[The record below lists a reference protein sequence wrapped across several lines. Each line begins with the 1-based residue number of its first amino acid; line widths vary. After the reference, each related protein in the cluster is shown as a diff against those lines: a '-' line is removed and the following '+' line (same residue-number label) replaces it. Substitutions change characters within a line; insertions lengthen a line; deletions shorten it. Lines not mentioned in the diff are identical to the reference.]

1 MPARRLA
8 AVLLCALAAGLIGLA
23 MARFLEGVELVF
35 YGVDAPSLPDR
46 VAQAGWRSA
55 LAPAAGGLGAGP
67 DRGPALHRLALGR
80 GKGEERHRTSH
91 GAHHARRRASPAW
104 DLGLLGVLTQGDE
117 ESVVVHGHPGDGG
130 H

>member
-46 VAQAGWRSA
+46 VA
-55 LAPAAGGLGAGP
+55 
-67 DRGPALHRLALGR
+67 
-80 GKGEERHRTSH
+80 
-91 GAHHARRRASPAW
+91 
-104 DLGLLGVLTQGDE
+104 
-117 ESVVVHGHPGDGG
+117 
-130 H
+130 

>member
-46 VAQAGWRSA
+46 VAQAGWRSTTWQI
-55 LAPAAGGLGAGP
+55 G
-67 DRGPALHRLALGR
+67 
-80 GKGEERHRTSH
+80 
-91 GAHHARRRASPAW
+91 RASCRER
-104 DLGLLGVLTQGDE
+104 V
-117 ESVVVHGHPGDGG
+117 
-130 H
+130 